1 MVTREIHCQK
11 IAEDRRSTTID
22 KVIKTI
28 IRLIEENE
36 TISLQIIVNQ
46 SGVSESWFYKN
57 RDFLTLIK
65 YLENV
70 SIDTIDYLKIL
81 ETKLENVEKLI
92 KRTHD

>member
-11 IAEDRRSTTID
+11 IAEDRRSKTID

-28 IRLIEENE
+28 NRLIEENK
-36 TISLQIIVNQ
+36 TISLQIIVSL

-65 YLENV
+65 YLENA